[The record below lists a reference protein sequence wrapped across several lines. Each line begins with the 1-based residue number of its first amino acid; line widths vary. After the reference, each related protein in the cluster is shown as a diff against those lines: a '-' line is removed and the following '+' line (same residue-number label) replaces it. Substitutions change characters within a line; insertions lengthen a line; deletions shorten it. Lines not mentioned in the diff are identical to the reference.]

1 MNLIYLLDTNTISEP
16 LKEIPNQQVIEK
28 IERYDAQIAIAA
40 FVVYELIKGVYQ
52 LPDSKK
58 RLKIFDYIES
68 VLIKFPVLPYT
79 QEAANWHGQEA
90 ARLQTIGKSPP
101 FIDAQIA
108 AVAKTN
114 NLILVTRNTTDFKN
128 FSDLQL
134 DNWFI

>member
-1 MNLIYLLDTNTISEP
+1 MSLIYLLDTNTISEP

-28 IERYDAQIAIAA
+28 IERYDAQIVIAA

-68 VLIKFPVLPYT
+68 VLIKFPVLSYT
-79 QEAANWHGQEA
+79 QEAASWHGQEA
-90 ARLQTIGKSPP
+90 ARLQSIGKYPP

-114 NLILVTRNTTDFKN
+114 NLILVTRNTADFKN

>member
-1 MNLIYLLDTNTISEP
+1 MSLIYLLDTNTISEP
-16 LKEIPNQQVIEK
+16 LKEIPNQQVIET
-28 IERYDAQIAIAA
+28 IERYDAQIAIAS
-40 FVVYELIKGVYQ
+40 FVVYELVKGVYQ

-68 VLIKFPVLPYT
+68 VLVKFPVLPYT
-79 QEAANWHGQEA
+79 QEAANWHGKEA
-90 ARLQTIGKSPP
+90 ARLQSIGKSPP

-114 NLILVTRNTTDFKN
+114 NLTLVTRNTVDFKN
-128 FSDLQL
+128 FADLQL

>member
-52 LPDSKK
+52 LPDSIK